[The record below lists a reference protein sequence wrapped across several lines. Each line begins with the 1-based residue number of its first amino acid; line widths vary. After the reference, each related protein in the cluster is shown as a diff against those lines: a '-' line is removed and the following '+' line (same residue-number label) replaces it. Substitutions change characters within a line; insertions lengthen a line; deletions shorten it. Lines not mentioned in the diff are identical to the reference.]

1 MSNPTVGAQAS
12 VGQIQQALAL
22 IHGGQLPQAEALCRQ
37 VLAREPQN
45 FNALQLLGH
54 VALQKQDYPAAAQW
68 LAAARSVNPANAAVY
83 SNLAVAL
90 LGLRRPR
97 EALECCDRALALKPQ
112 YPEAHCNRGNALCAL
127 DRPDD
132 ALASFG
138 HAIALVPGFYDAH
151 AGRSNAL
158 LTLKRYEEALS
169 SCDRALQIAPR
180 SLDAWCLRGTVLL
193 KFKRPEEA
201 LAAFD
206 RALSF
211 SPDSAEAF
219 NNRGTALRDLRRPA
233 EALAAY
239 ERALRLRPEFAEVWC
254 NVANIGLDAGKYEE
268 ALRHCEEAL
277 RIQPDFL
284 DALNIRGTALR
295 VLKRYE
301 EAASTYEKILSG
313 APRYGQALSFLLSAR
328 AHLGNWSERADQ
340 AARIIERVG
349 AGESASAPHAF
360 LWLSDS
366 AASQLRCASL
376 YSADQFPAAAPLW
389 RGERYRHERLRVA
402 YLSADF
408 YDHPVAHLIAG
419 VLEHHDRS
427 RFETI
432 GVSLHRDPAAGAM
445 HARMQ
450 RAFEHFY
457 DAGEA
462 GDREVALRLRE
473 REIDIVVDL
482 TGHTRSGR
490 LGILASR
497 PAPLQVNYLGFTGT
511 SGASYV
517 DYLIGDSVAIP
528 SGQENYFSER
538 IVRMPHSFLPN
549 DDQQPIARETP
560 SRHDLGLPE
569 SGFVFCAFNNI
580 YKLNPVMFDIWMRLL
595 EETPTSVLW
604 LRGGEGAML
613 ANLAREAQVRG
624 IDAERLVFAPRIQA
638 MDAHLARYR
647 QADLF
652 LDTLPYGA
660 HATARDA
667 LWAGLPV
674 LTCTGNAFATRVAA
688 SLLTALELP
697 ELVTANLEE
706 YASRALTL
714 ANSSSLLAELR
725 AKLAHQRVT
734 RPVFD
739 TDRYRQHLES
749 AYLTMS
755 ERQRRGEPPQS
766 FGVADIR

>member
-1 MSNPTVGAQAS
+1 VSNPTVRAQAS
-12 VGQIQQALAL
+12 AGQIQQALTL
-22 IHGGQLPQAEALCRQ
+22 IHAGQLPQAEALCRQ

-54 VALQKQDYPAAAQW
+54 VALQSRDYPGAAQW
-68 LAAARSVNPANAAVY
+68 LAAARSINPANAAVH

-90 LGLRRPR
+90 LALRQPR

-138 HAIALVPGFYDAH
+138 QAISLTPGFYDAH

-180 SLDAWCLRGTVLL
+180 SVGAWCLRGTVLL
-193 KFKRPEEA
+193 KFRRQEEA

-206 RALSF
+206 RALSV

-233 EALAAY
+233 EALASY
-239 ERALRLRPEFAEVWC
+239 GRALRLRPEFAEVWC
-254 NVANIGLDAGKYEE
+254 NVANIGLDAGRYEE
-268 ALRHCEEAL
+268 ALEHCGQAL

-301 EAASTYEKILSG
+301 EAASTYEKILDV
-313 APRYGQALSFLLSAR
+313 APRYGQALSHLLSAR
-328 AHLGNWSERADQ
+328 ANLGNWSERADQ
-340 AARIIERVG
+340 AARIIERVD
-349 AGESASAPHAF
+349 AGESASSPHAF
-360 LWLSDS
+360 LWISDS
-366 AASQLRCASL
+366 AAAQFKCASL

-389 RGERYRHERLRVA
+389 RGESYRHERLRVA

-408 YDHPVAHLIAG
+408 HDHPVAHLIAG
-419 VLEHHDRS
+419 VLEYHDRT
-427 RFETI
+427 RFETV

-445 HARMQ
+445 HARMR

-457 DAGEA
+457 DASAA
-462 GDREVALRLRE
+462 GDREVALQLRE

-482 TGHTRSGR
+482 TGHTRNGR
-490 LGILASR
+490 LGILASH

-511 SGASYV
+511 SGTSYV
-517 DYLIGDSVAIP
+517 DYLIGDGVAIP
-528 SGQENYFSER
+528 SGQENHFSER

-549 DDQQPIARETP
+549 DDQQPIAAKTP
-560 SRHDLGLPE
+560 RRRDLGLPDTA
-569 SGFVFCAFNNI
+569 FVFCAFNNI
-580 YKLNPVMFDIWMRLL
+580 YKLNPLMFDIWMRLL
-595 EETPTSVLW
+595 EGTPGSVLW
-604 LRGGEGAML
+604 MRGGEEAMR
-613 ANLAREAQVRG
+613 ANLMREARLRG
-624 IDAERLVFAPRIQA
+624 IDAERLIFAPRIQA

-674 LTCTGNAFATRVAA
+674 LTCTGDAFATRVAA
-688 SLLTALELP
+688 SLLMALDLP
-697 ELVTANLEE
+697 ELVAANLEE

-714 ANSSSLLAELR
+714 ASSSSLLAEFR

-734 RPVFD
+734 CPVFD
-739 TDRYRQHLES
+739 TDLYRQHLES

-755 ERQRRGEPPQS
+755 ERQRRGESPQS
-766 FGVADIR
+766 FGVAEIR